1 MATIK
6 STIRLESSDLLSSPV
21 ALISESTGSI
31 QEDASFSSGNIPVNG
46 HITIYG
52 TTLGAVGATK
62 SVYIYVKAANT
73 NNNYVR
79 LTVND
84 GVNTSLIMQIA
95 PGDFAWFPLAAFS
108 PDVEVKLHNNS
119 QTQDATVDFLFA
131 EKG

>member
-21 ALISESTGSI
+21 VLTSESIGSI
-31 QEDASFSSGNIPVNG
+31 QEDASFSSGAIPING

-52 TTLGAVGATK
+52 TTSGAVGATK

-73 NNNYVR
+73 NSNYVR
-79 LTVND
+79 LEVND
-84 GVNTSLIMQIA
+84 GSSTSLIMQIA
-95 PGDFAWFPLAAFS
+95 PGDFTWFPLATFNAG
-108 PDVEVKLHNNS
+108 VEVTLHNNS
-119 QTQDATVDFLFA
+119 QTTEAGVDFLFA